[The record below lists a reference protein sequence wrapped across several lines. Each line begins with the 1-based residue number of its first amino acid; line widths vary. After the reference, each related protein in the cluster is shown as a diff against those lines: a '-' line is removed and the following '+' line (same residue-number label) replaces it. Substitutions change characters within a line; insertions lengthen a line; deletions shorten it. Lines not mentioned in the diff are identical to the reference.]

1 MSTLSECPYVFYSLS
16 ARSPRLRAL
25 DECWRW
31 DQIVV
36 FGGWWSFGKGF
47 GVICTGWWW
56 SSTAMPCPIYRVT
69 PRIPQAQGILVNR
82 QNQVQVGFNF
92 FSCSSSNPHALR
104 NDKTILNLEKSSLLG
119 RTVSLSLVTWKIFTA
134 SPYIS
139 RIVLLLAQAGIP
151 SCRPPFPHESG
162 KHFPSQHGFRLSWN
176 RNKKIRN

>member
-1 MSTLSECPYVFYSLS
+1 MLKV
-16 ARSPRLRAL
+16 RSNYGVWRLMEFWQRLWCYLHGLMMIIA
-25 DECWRW
+25 
-31 DQIVV
+31 
-36 FGGWWSFGKGF
+36 
-47 GVICTGWWW
+47 
-56 SSTAMPCPIYRVT
+56 AMPCPIYRVT
-69 PRIPQAQGILVNR
+69 PRIPQAQGILLNR

-119 RTVSLSLVTWKIFTA
+119 RPVSLSLVTWEIFTA

>member
-1 MSTLSECPYVFYSLS
+1 
-16 ARSPRLRAL
+16 
-25 DECWRW
+25 
-31 DQIVV
+31 
-36 FGGWWSFGKGF
+36 
-47 GVICTGWWW
+47 
-56 SSTAMPCPIYRVT
+56 MPCPIYRVT
-69 PRIPQAQGILVNR
+69 PRIPQAQGILLNR
-82 QNQVQVGFNF
+82 QNQVQVGFYF

-162 KHFPSQHGFRLSWN
+162 KHFLVNTGLDFPEIEIRKLETRKEERWN
-176 RNKKIRN
+176 PDQERNPE